1 MLPFKNPPP
10 NSTFRLKKKK
20 KRRAKVPKS
29 GGFDHGEESN
39 ASDKHLLATMTK
51 EPFQP
56 VRLYYSAP
64 NISAV
69 KAKLRSLKCMSEVPD
84 QNCWEW
90 ILEAEAASLRFGVGG
105 YDDVPPA
112 RRPIVIGR
120 IRLPSSREMTL
131 QTNSIDR
138 AIEGA
143 RFFGPR
149 LGPKV
154 EALRVR
160 VVNRFFAAEEGTPKD
175 LVTMLDRDVTVIDP
189 RLVEAE
195 LQNVRSLQELEEYY
209 EERSRSE
216 NDVPMVEDFPLCPE
230 EESPDFQHL
239 ATTLKLRFA
248 RSFEHW
254 QGNTHLTL
262 AAIIRRTVEGQL
274 S

>member
-1 MLPFKNPPP
+1 
-10 NSTFRLKKKK
+10 
-20 KRRAKVPKS
+20 
-29 GGFDHGEESN
+29 
-39 ASDKHLLATMTK
+39 MTQ

-56 VRLYYSAP
+56 VRIYYSVA

-90 ILEAEAASLRFGVGG
+90 TFEAEAASLRFGVGG
-105 YDDVPPA
+105 YDDVPLA

-120 IRLPSSREMTL
+120 IRFPSSREMTL

-143 RFFGPR
+143 RFLGPR

-154 EALRVR
+154 EALRLR
-160 VVNRFFAAEEGTPKD
+160 VVNRFFAAEEGTPD
-175 LVTMLDRDVTVIDP
+175 EFVTMLDRDVTVIDP
-189 RLVEAE
+189 RLIEAE
-195 LQNVRSLQELEEYY
+195 LQNLRTRRELEEYY
-209 EERSRSE
+209 EERARSE
-216 NDVPMVEDFPLCPE
+216 SDVPMVEDFPLYLE
-230 EESPDFQHL
+230 EETPDFQHL
-239 ATTLKLRFA
+239 ATTLQFRFV